1 MAKKTTTTKKAKLP
15 PMPKGDRVVAMI
27 HFNTPEITEAA
38 VQSIRKHGGE
48 KYEIVIFDNS
58 ADSTTTLGTNHARLT
73 VRFFAHPPSSSLVL
87 RSWTLS
93 WICSEHSKAAAIGAL
108 PPLPRNILRF

>member
-1 MAKKTTTTKKAKLP
+1 MAKKETTTKKKTTAKKTKVMNGDPAVLTPTEKKKAAKLP

-48 KYEIVIFDNS
+48 KYRLSSLTI
-58 ADSTTTLGTNHARLT
+58 RLT
-73 VRFFAHPPSSSLVL
+73 
-87 RSWTLS
+87 
-93 WICSEHSKAAAIGAL
+93 
-108 PPLPRNILRF
+108 LPRR